1 MIPENVSQGSLNK
14 GYLIRLAWAR
24 RSAKCS
30 LWFLKNMHNHV
41 KVLRR
46 LQWGVG
52 KPIELHLQLT
62 N

>member
-1 MIPENVSQGSLNK
+1 MIPGNVSQGSLNK

-41 KVLRR
+41 KVLRK
-46 LQWGVG
+46 LQWRGNLLNF
-52 KPIELHLQLT
+52 ICS
-62 N
+62 